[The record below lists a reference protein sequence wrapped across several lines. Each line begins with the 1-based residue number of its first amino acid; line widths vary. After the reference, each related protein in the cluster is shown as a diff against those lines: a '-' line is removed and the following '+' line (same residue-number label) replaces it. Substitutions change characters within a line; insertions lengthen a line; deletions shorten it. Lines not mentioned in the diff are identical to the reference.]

1 MRGGKRKIRKGKVD
15 VDIAQQDPRAIPHN
29 SKCRYGERGAADAK
43 PKAQIILDVLS
54 SILATQMPERCL
66 SRKAGIVRC
75 CPRQNKIGPCL
86 GAAGADKFSDS
97 NNSKMRKRKLY
108 RSMGVV
114 LAFSQVFSSSVRR
127 GLSISYTWAWY
138 AFSQLIWS
146 RVSSST
152 MTGSVEMGTRVSGS
166 NFSQ

>member
-1 MRGGKRKIRKGKVD
+1 MRGRNGQDRSLQTGKRKIRKGKVD

-29 SKCRYGERGAADAK
+29 SKCRYGERGAADAV
-43 PKAQIILDVLS
+43 PQL
-54 SILATQMPERCL
+54 PERCL

-97 NNSKMRKRKLY
+97 NNSKMRKRKFY
-108 RSMGVV
+108 RSMGAV
-114 LAFSQVFSSSVRR
+114 LAFNQVFSSSVRR